1 MLWENAFFSRVFQ
14 FFSGWVAVTR
24 LGGFFR
30 LEISRS
36 RRNTFTFSQPPLS
49 GECGVVESSF
59 PFRPPPL
66 YSSLNYFR
74 FRSPNRF
81 LARFD
86 TKSSTPFT
94 TYSTEKGKGMRVFGR
109 YWKGA
114 VKPFPRIEAR
124 LQVPETAASST
135 AIFPARFLF

>member
-1 MLWENAFFSRVFQ
+1 VRLLWENAFFSRVFQ
-14 FFSGWVAVTR
+14 FFSVWVAATPFPWK

-36 RRNTFTFSQPPLS
+36 RRNTFTFSPPPLGLES
-49 GECGVVESSF
+49 LVVVSSF
-59 PFRPPPL
+59 PFRPLPL

-86 TKSSTPFT
+86 TKYSTRFKT
-94 TYSTEKGKGMRVFGR
+94 FKTEKGKGMRVFGR

-114 VKPFPRIEAR
+114 AKPFPRIEGR
-124 LQVPETAASST
+124 
-135 AIFPARFLF
+135 I